1 MIRARRSFLAFA
13 GVVAFLGAMLVA
25 PAAQAAMVQGCTR
38 GFCID
43 VYTGGKNHSNRTQWV
58 EAVEVYLGND
68 RVEAWTEGW
77 YRSAAGSRA
86 KWYVGKWVRSGQG
99 VCGATNIPGSSDRKI
114 PCITIR
120 V

>member
-1 MIRARRSFLAFA
+1 MIRARRSFLAFM

-43 VYTGGKNHSNRTQWV
+43 VYTGGKNYSNRTQWV

-86 KWYVGKWVRSGQG
+86 KWYVGKWVHSGQG